1 MNNANRH
8 GALFIAFF
16 LSHGNQKK
24 IVSNSGSDGYPSMH
38 EHARKSDPDG
48 LRMLEPGRIGIIWLF
63 KTATKNVAYCAIL
76 FEETH

>member
-1 MNNANRH
+1 
-8 GALFIAFF
+8 
-16 LSHGNQKK
+16 
-24 IVSNSGSDGYPSMH
+24 MH